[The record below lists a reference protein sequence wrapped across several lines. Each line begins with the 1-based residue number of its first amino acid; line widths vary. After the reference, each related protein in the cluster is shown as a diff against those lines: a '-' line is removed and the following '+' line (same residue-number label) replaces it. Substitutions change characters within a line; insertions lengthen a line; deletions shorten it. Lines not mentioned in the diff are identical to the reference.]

1 MKAHGSSDKGPD
13 IESKQQNVC
22 KQHDILVKFTVDRAI
37 LNVPWSNPANRSHH
51 HVA

>member
-22 KQHDILVKFTVDRAI
+22 KQHDILVKFTVDRAKFECTMEQ
-37 LNVPWSNPANRSHH
+37 SSQ
-51 HVA
+51 

>member
-1 MKAHGSSDKGPD
+1 MKAHGTSDKGPD

-22 KQHDILVKFTVDRAI
+22 KQHDILVNEC
-37 LNVPWSNPANRSHH
+37 LNVPWSNRANRSHH